1 MLRWVQIFKLLAL
14 PCTVVTEYMTI
25 GYDYTALS
33 LFSLLLVSGGVA
45 FSTLSVSMGPLT
57 ATLPGIVA
65 AFVNLAS
72 VTACMVVGY
81 SLIHFPFDQWF
92 PIVVLLLCH
101 QLIDSLPAFVV
112 ASHQRALPSDV
123 ARWPDI
129 CRHSEAH
136 QPKPCLFSRV
146 WSVSS
151 NRWLSQSASWTPP
164 LC

>member
-65 AFVNLAS
+65 ACINLAA
-72 VTACMVVGY
+72 VTAVMVVSY
-81 SLIHFPFDQWF
+81 SFIQFPVDQ
-92 PIVVLLLCH
+92 
-101 QLIDSLPAFVV
+101 
-112 ASHQRALPSDV
+112 
-123 ARWPDI
+123 
-129 CRHSEAH
+129 
-136 QPKPCLFSRV
+136 
-146 WSVSS
+146 
-151 NRWLSQSASWTPP
+151 
-164 LC
+164 